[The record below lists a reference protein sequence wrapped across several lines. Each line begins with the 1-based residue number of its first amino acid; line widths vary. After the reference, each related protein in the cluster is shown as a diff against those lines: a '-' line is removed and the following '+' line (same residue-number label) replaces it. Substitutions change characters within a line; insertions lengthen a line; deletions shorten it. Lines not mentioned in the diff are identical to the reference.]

1 MWFSEKVFFFLH
13 AVGQKGREE
22 FSMRTGSSSI
32 LVLKAHEVSTI
43 LKNKEREIVQIVKT
57 AYQEHAAGASS
68 LPHSTFLRFPDSE
81 MNRIIALPAY
91 LGGEFDI
98 SGVKWI
104 SSFPGN
110 RDFGMDRASAA
121 IIINSNQT
129 GRPKAIFEGGT
140 ISAKRTAASAALA
153 ATRLHPNRQ
162 EDTIGII
169 GCGLINFEVVRFL
182 RVTFPQTCALI
193 VFDSLPDQAIHFR
206 EKCEK
211 SFGSLKVKIVND
223 SQQVL
228 RNSSLISVATTAV
241 KPHIS
246 DVSHCAWGS
255 TILHVSL
262 RDFSPEVILAC
273 DNVVDDSDH
282 VCRANTS
289 IHLAEQVAA
298 NRNFIRCALADIL
311 NEKEIARKA
320 NSGLTIFS
328 PFGLG
333 ILDLAVSKY
342 VYDEACEHGVGIT
355 IESFF

>member
-1 MWFSEKVFFFLH
+1 
-13 AVGQKGREE
+13 
-22 FSMRTGSSSI
+22 MRIDSPSI
-32 LVLKAHEVSTI
+32 LILKAHEVSAI
-43 LKNKEREIVQIVKT
+43 LENKEREIVQIVKT

-68 LPHSTFLRFPDSE
+68 LPHSTFLRFPNSE

-110 RDFGMDRASAA
+110 RDLGMDRASAV

-129 GRPKAIFEGGT
+129 GRPKAILEGAT

-153 ATRLHPNRQ
+153 AERLHPNRQ
-162 EDTIGII
+162 VNTIGFI
-169 GCGLINFEVVRFL
+169 GCGLINFEIVKFL
-182 RVTFPQTCALI
+182 RSTFPQIGELI
-193 VFDSLPDQAIHFR
+193 IFDNLPNQAIQFG

-211 SFGSLKVKIVND
+211 SFDPLKVKIVND
-223 SQQVL
+223 PKQVL

-241 KPHIS
+241 TPHIS
-246 DVSHCAWGS
+246 DVSHCTHGS

-262 RDFSPEVILAC
+262 RDFSPEVILAS
-273 DNVVDDSDH
+273 DNVVDDPDH

-289 IHLAEQVAA
+289 IHLAEKVAA
-298 NRNFIRCALADIL
+298 NRNFIRCTLADVL
-311 NEKEIARKA
+311 NEKEIARKVD
-320 NSGLTIFS
+320 SRLTIFS

-342 VYDEACEHGVGIT
+342 VYDEACKHGMGMT